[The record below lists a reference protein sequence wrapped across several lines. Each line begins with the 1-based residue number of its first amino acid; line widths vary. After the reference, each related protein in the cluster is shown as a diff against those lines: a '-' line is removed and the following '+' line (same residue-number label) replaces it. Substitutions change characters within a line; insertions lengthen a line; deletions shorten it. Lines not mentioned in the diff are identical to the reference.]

1 MDEKTLTRDSRVLF
15 DLVVWSR
22 VAGSLRREDRVRQSV
37 AVVGWLM
44 DQSANGAR
52 RPEHYSL
59 VLTAASK
66 CLYL

>member
-1 MDEKTLTRDSRVLF
+1 MDEKTLTRDSRVPF
-15 DLVVWSR
+15 DLTVRSR

-44 DQSANGAR
+44 DQSANRAR